1 VLSPHTRV
9 SRAPN
14 ALAERV
20 RGATV
25 VLDPDRGRYVR
36 LNATGGILWD
46 ALDEPTTIEG
56 LAGRL
61 AGDYGIDVERAT
73 ADASAFVT
81 ALAERELVALTDS

>member
-1 VLSPHTRV
+1 VLSPQTRV

-25 VLDPDRGRYVR
+25 VLDPDHGRYVR
-36 LNATGGILWD
+36 LNATGGLLWD
-46 ALDEPTTIEG
+46 ALKGPTTIAE

-61 AGDYGIDVERAT
+61 SGDYGIEAERAT
-73 ADASAFVT
+73 ADASAFVS
-81 ALAERELVALTDS
+81 ALAERELVALTES

>member
-1 VLSPHTRV
+1 VISLHTRL

-25 VLDPDRGRYVR
+25 VLDPDSGRYVR
-36 LNATGGILWD
+36 LNAIGGVLWE
-46 ALDEPTTIEG
+46 ALEKPTTIEE

-61 AGDYGIDVERAT
+61 SGDYGIDAARAT
-73 ADASAFVT
+73 ADASAFVS
-81 ALAERELVALTDS
+81 ALAERELVAPSDS